1 MRNIRLSAEVI
12 DLIRHDYYEFPTR
25 AIREMIINAV
35 CHRNYLENGC
45 IQVALYEDRLE
56 VTSPGGF
63 YLGLTLEEA
72 LNGTSKQ
79 RNKVLA
85 EVFSEM
91 KLVEGWGSGFSLIIN
106 GAMECGLKKPKFIET
121 PNTFRINFF
130 RSDVFG
136 TEAKHND
143 SSDIDNK
150 STSESIGITSEK
162 NELASEKIGTTDL
175 KEPINL
181 TKTQIK
187 IIEALKKFPEYTAV
201 DLSESV
207 GISRRNIEANI
218 KKLKDLGILIRE
230 GSRKDGSWKVVDKE

>member
-1 MRNIRLSAEVI
+1 MNYRIYFIFLKNLFKW
-12 DLIRHDYYEFPTR
+12 Y
-25 AIREMIINAV
+25 IITTI
-35 CHRNYLENGC
+35 C
-45 IQVALYEDRLE
+45 
-56 VTSPGGF
+56 
-63 YLGLTLEEA
+63 
-72 LNGTSKQ
+72 
-79 RNKVLA
+79 
-85 EVFSEM
+85 
-91 KLVEGWGSGFSLIIN
+91 LIIIYFFTSN
-106 GAMECGLKKPKFIET
+106 FLDS
-121 PNTFRINFF
+121 RINFF

-181 TKTQIK
+181 TETQIK

-218 KKLKDLGILIRE
+218 KKLKDLGILVRE
-230 GSRKDGSWKVVDKE
+230 GSRKDGFWNVVDIEGIFHGYR

>member
-1 MRNIRLSAEVI
+1 M
-12 DLIRHDYYEFPTR
+12 
-25 AIREMIINAV
+25 
-35 CHRNYLENGC
+35 
-45 IQVALYEDRLE
+45 YEDRLE
-56 VTSPGGF
+56 VTSPGGL

-72 LNGTSKQ
+72 LNGTSRQ

-106 GAMECGLKKPKFIET
+106 GAMECGLKKPEFIET

-181 TKTQIK
+181 TETQIK

-218 KKLKDLGILIRE
+218 KKLKDLGILVRE
-230 GSRKDGSWKVVDKE
+230 GSRKDGFWKVVDIERI